1 MNANKIKTVETA
13 NNTMQWFVCLALYLK
28 GPTSVHKGRMY
39 ICVLSFHCYSTL
51 IVYVLPVQ
59 VPFARVPRFV
69 GTLPVGATS
78 RCLSAPAKQS
88 PTPSTLPAIFHR
100 RPLLLLIYSL
110 LTHCQFTLSFD
121 IEIIVR
127 ATSNRKPVYI
137 SYHLISIL
145 WN

>member
-1 MNANKIKTVETA
+1 MCSIISLLQYTY
-13 NNTMQWFVCLALYLK
+13 C
-28 GPTSVHKGRMY
+28 
-39 ICVLSFHCYSTL
+39 I
-51 IVYVLPVQ
+51 LPVQ
-59 VPFARVPRFV
+59 VPFAGVPRFV

-127 ATSNRKPVYI
+127 DTSNRKTVYI
-137 SYHLISIL
+137 SYHLISTIIITCYFLLLYLIL
-145 WN
+145 SAPQLFSALQVYLSKTFSNIVLFFN

>member
-1 MNANKIKTVETA
+1 MKDVY
-13 NNTMQWFVCLALYLK
+13 LYSIISLLQY
-28 GPTSVHKGRMY
+28 TY
-39 ICVLSFHCYSTL
+39 CI
-51 IVYVLPVQ
+51 LPVQ

-127 ATSNRKPVYI
+127 ATSNRKPFILLLFNIYI
-137 SYHLISIL
+137 VKLKLTTFFCYRPT
-145 WN
+145 